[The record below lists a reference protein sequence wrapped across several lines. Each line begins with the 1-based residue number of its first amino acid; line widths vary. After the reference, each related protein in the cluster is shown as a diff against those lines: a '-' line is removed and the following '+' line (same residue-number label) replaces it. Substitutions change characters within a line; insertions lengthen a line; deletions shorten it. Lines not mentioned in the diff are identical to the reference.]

1 MGDLLK
7 LIWYAAAGLFRSRAA
22 LQTEVLALRH
32 QLNVLRR
39 RAPKR
44 VAVSNIDRLAFAG
57 LHHLAPEVLD
67 PVNILKPE
75 TIIRWHRAGFRAWWR
90 WKSRPRGGR
99 PRTPDEI
106 RQLIREMSVAN
117 PLWGA
122 PRIHGEL
129 LKLSMD
135 VGQSTVAK
143 YMAKRR
149 RPPSQGWR
157 TFVHNH
163 ADAIASIDMFVVP
176 TISFGLLYG
185 LLILRQSRR
194 ELLWLAPVR
203 RDVCRTGRVR
213 SSPISG
219 RATPS
224 ICSSLSFRQGQGRAS
239 TLLDP
244 RPRVW
249 RCLHP
254 AHPGHGHSRPTGLGA
269 VTWQNG
275 YAERLIGSIRRECLD
290 HVVVVG
296 KRHLRHVLASY
307 QTYYNEVRTHLSLH
321 KDAPVRRDVCRTG
334 RMRSSPILGGLHHQY
349 VRV

>member
-7 LIWYAAAGLFRSRAA
+7 LIWYAVAGLFRSRAA

-32 QLNVLRR
+32 QLNVLKR

-44 VAVSNIDRLAFAG
+44 VAVSNIDRLVFAG
-57 LHHLAPEVLD
+57 LYHLAPEVLD
-67 PVNILKPE
+67 AVKILKPE

-117 PLWGA
+117 TLWGA

-129 LKLSMD
+129 LKLGMD
-135 VGQSTVAK
+135 VGQTTVAK

-194 ELLWLAPVR
+194 ELLWLGV
-203 RDVCRTGRVR
+203 T
-213 SSPISG
+213 
-219 RATPS
+219 
-224 ICSSLSFRQGQGRAS
+224 
-239 TLLDP
+239 
-244 RPRVW
+244 
-249 RCLHP
+249 
-254 AHPGHGHSRPTGLGA
+254 AHPNAEWLARQLTEACGWDEPPRYLIRDRDGAYGAAFIRRIRAMGIRDRPVSA
-269 VTWQNG
+269 RSPWQNG

-296 KRHLRHVLASY
+296 ERHLRHVLASY
-307 QTYYNEVRTHLSLH
+307 QKYYNEVRTHLSLQ

-334 RMRSSPILGGLHHQY
+334 RVRSSPILGGLHHQY